1 MPDVVDLPDSNIN
14 NLLFDQNNEERRS
27 WVFFGQRVARSQVVF
42 LVQVLLIFIVIT
54 TSVAKLWITE
64 RCEEVTVW
72 LSLLSSSIG
81 YMLPSP
87 HL

>member
-1 MPDVVDLPDSNIN
+1 MPDVDIPDSSNIN
-14 NLLFDQNNEERRS
+14 NILFDQDNNERKS

-42 LVQVLLIFIVIT
+42 LVQVLILFIVIV
-54 TSVAKLWITE
+54 TSVAKLWVSE
-64 RCEEVTVW
+64 NCEEVTVW
-72 LSLLSSSIG
+72 VSLLSSSIG